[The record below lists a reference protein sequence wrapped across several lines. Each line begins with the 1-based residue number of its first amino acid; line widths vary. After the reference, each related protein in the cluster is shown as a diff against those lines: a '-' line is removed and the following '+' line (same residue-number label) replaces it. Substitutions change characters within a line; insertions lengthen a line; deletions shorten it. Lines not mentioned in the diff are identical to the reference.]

1 MRIVAFE
8 SGGVPDWGIVEG
20 EQVRAIGRAARID
33 LGHALGDVPAL
44 RRRVAAGK
52 FASAPML
59 ALASIDCESPR
70 PDAGK
75 VICVGVNYADH
86 VAEMKRERP
95 AHPSLFIRFGDSL
108 VGHGRALE
116 MPAVSAS
123 FDWEGELAVVI
134 GQATW
139 RVAASEALAH
149 VAGYSCFGDHTL
161 RDFQR
166 HTTQFTAGKN
176 FHRSG
181 AMGPWIVTA
190 DEIPDPQAL
199 QLTTRVNGAVMQQAS
214 TASMLFGVAE
224 IVAYVSTF
232 TPLRAGDVIATGTP
246 AGVGAART
254 PPVFLREGDVVEV
267 AIERIGVLR
276 NAVARERERGPGGG
290 R

>member
-1 MRIVAFE
+1 MRIVAFKA
-8 SGGVPDWGIVEG
+8 GGAPDWGLVEG
-20 EQVRAIGRAARID
+20 EQVRAVGRAGRID
-33 LGHALGDVPAL
+33 LARALEDVPAL
-44 RRRVAAGK
+44 RRRVAGGE
-52 FASAPML
+52 FAAAPLLPL
-59 ALASIDCESPR
+59 ATLDCEPPR
-70 PDAGK
+70 PPAGK
-75 VICVGVNYADH
+75 VVCVGVNYADH

-108 VGHGRALE
+108 VGNGRALE
-116 MPAVSAS
+116 LPAVSAS
-123 FDWEGELAVVI
+123 FDWEGELAVVV
-134 GQATW
+134 GKPAW
-139 RVAASEALAH
+139 RVGAGEALAH

-224 IVAYVSTF
+224 IIAYVSSF

-267 AIERIGVLR
+267 QIERIGTLR
-276 NAVARERERGPGGG
+276 NAVQRERGPAPAQ